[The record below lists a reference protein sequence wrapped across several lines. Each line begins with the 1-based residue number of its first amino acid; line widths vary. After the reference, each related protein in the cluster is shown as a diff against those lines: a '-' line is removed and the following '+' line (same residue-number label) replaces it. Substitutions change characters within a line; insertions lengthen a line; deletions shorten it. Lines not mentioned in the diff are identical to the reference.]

1 MYLEFLTTIQIFS
14 GVTLLAVLTINV
26 VNQLILLGIHK
37 PKRKL
42 ARSMEVINKY
52 SPILIGFLVMVFIV
66 ALTFYFLFSN
76 EIYNISGVGDYF
88 EKIRQS
94 YIQGS

>member
-1 MYLEFLTTIQIFS
+1 MYLEFLTTIQIIS
-14 GVTLLAVLTINV
+14 GATLLVVLTINV
-26 VNQLILLGIHK
+26 INQLILLDIHK

-42 ARSMEVINKY
+42 ARRIELINKY
-52 SPILIGFLVMVFIV
+52 SPIIIGLLVVVFIV

-76 EIYNISGVGDYF
+76 KIYNISGVGDYF
-88 EKIRQS
+88 EKMRES